1 VKAGLAA
8 ASRAAPWAIA
18 RTGPLLQSCYLMQ
31 GELTSQMSEA
41 WKQWEGQI
49 VNGEFRL
56 RQYLGGSDDSA
67 VFLTER
73 GGPQP
78 QKAAIKLVA
87 ADPARATLQLSQWA
101 LAAQLS
107 HPHLIRLFH
116 SGRCQLGG
124 MELLFVVMEYAEEN
138 LAQVLPQRRL
148 SPAEARDLLDPAL
161 DALACLHGQGLVH
174 GHVKPS
180 NLMAVNDQ
188 LKLSTDRL
196 LRVGE
201 STADAHKPGPYDP
214 PEKTSGAI
222 SPAGDVWSLG
232 MILVEALTGQLPDLK
247 KSEEETILSQTL
259 PAPFSEIARNCLRR
273 DPQFRWTIAEITAR
287 LHPTSPQP
295 QTRAAGPLEKSPKP
309 RWMIPT
315 VVAALVLAAI
325 LGGLRLLHRRPG
337 PSALS
342 AAEEAT
348 PQPEV
353 TRKPEKPRQNA
364 RLQPQA
370 SRGTPQPSGSP
381 ESEAQVETTTGH
393 AEGDVVREVM
403 PDVSASARATIT
415 GKVKVKVRVQVDPAG
430 NVTATD
436 FDSPG
441 PSKYFARA
449 ALQAAKRWKFV
460 PADASGQAARE
471 WVLRFEF
478 GRSGTRVFP
487 ARVAP

>member
-1 VKAGLAA
+1 
-8 ASRAAPWAIA
+8 
-18 RTGPLLQSCYLMQ
+18 
-31 GELTSQMSEA
+31 MSEA
-41 WKQWEGQI
+41 WKQWEGNT

-56 RQYLGGSDDSA
+56 RQYLGSSDESA

-87 ADPARATLQLSQWA
+87 ADPASATLQLSQWA

-148 SPAEARDLLDPAL
+148 SPAEAGDLLDPAL
-161 DALACLHGQGLVH
+161 DALACLHGQGFVH
-174 GHVKPS
+174 GHLKPA
-180 NLMAVNDQ
+180 NMMAVNDQ

-196 LRVGE
+196 WRVGE
-201 STADAHKPGPYDP
+201 STAHAHKPGPYDP

-232 MILVEALTGQLPDLK
+232 MILVEALTGQLPGLE
-247 KSEEETILSQTL
+247 KSGEGETILPQTL
-259 PAPFSEIARNCLRR
+259 PAPFLEIARNCLRR
-273 DPQFRWTIAEITAR
+273 DPQLRWTVAEIGAR
-287 LHPTSPQP
+287 LHQTSPRP
-295 QTRAAGPLEKSPKP
+295 QTPTAVASPEKATKP
-309 RWMIPT
+309 RWMVPT
-315 VVAALVLAAI
+315 LVAALVLAAI
-325 LGGLRLLHRRPG
+325 LGGSRLLHRRPG
-337 PSALS
+337 PEPTALS
-342 AAEEAT
+342 ATEEAK

-353 TRKPEKPRQNA
+353 KRNPETPRQNA
-364 RLQPQA
+364 RVQPQA
-370 SRGTPQPSGSP
+370 SRSTPPQASGSP
-381 ESEAQVETTTGH
+381 ESEAQAKTAAGH
-393 AEGDVVREVM
+393 AEGDVVQEVM

-415 GKVKVKVRVQVDPAG
+415 GKVKVRVRVQVDPAG
-430 NVTATD
+430 NVTGAD

-449 ALQAAKRWKFV
+449 ALQAAKRWKFAPV
-460 PADASGQAARE
+460 DAPAQNARRE

-487 ARVAP
+487 ARVPR

>member
-1 VKAGLAA
+1 
-8 ASRAAPWAIA
+8 
-18 RTGPLLQSCYLMQ
+18 
-31 GELTSQMSEA
+31 MSEA
-41 WKQWEGQI
+41 WKQWEGHT
-49 VNGEFRL
+49 VKGEFRL

-87 ADPARATLQLSQWA
+87 ADPASATLQLSQWA
-101 LAAQLS
+101 LATQLS

-116 SGRCQLGG
+116 SGRCQVGG
-124 MELLFVVMEYAEEN
+124 MELLFVVTEYAEEN
-138 LAQVLPQRRL
+138 LAQVLPQRQL
-148 SPAEARDLLDPAL
+148 SVAEVRDLLAPAL
-161 DALACLHGQGLVH
+161 DALAFLHSQKFVH
-174 GHVKPS
+174 GHLKPS
-180 NLMAVNDQ
+180 NMMAVNDQ

-232 MILVEALTGQLPDLK
+232 MILVEALTGHLPDLD
-247 KSEEETILSQTL
+247 KSGEGETILPRTL
-259 PAPFSEIARNCLRR
+259 PAPFSEIARNCLQR
-273 DPQFRWTIAEITAR
+273 DPQLRWTVAEIAAR
-287 LHPTSPQP
+287 LHPTPPQP
-295 QTRAAGPLEKSPKP
+295 QTPAAAPLQKSPKP
-309 RWMIPT
+309 RWMVAT

-337 PSALS
+337 PEPSALS
-342 AAEEAT
+342 ATEEAK

-353 TRKPEKPRQNA
+353 KRNPETPRQNA
-364 RLQPQA
+364 RVQPQA
-370 SRGTPQPSGSP
+370 SRSTPQASGSP
-381 ESEAQVETTTGH
+381 ESEAQVKTTTGH
-393 AEGDVVREVM
+393 AEGDVVQEVM

-430 NVTATD
+430 NVSGAD

-449 ALQAAKRWKFV
+449 ALQAAKRWKFAPSNA
-460 PADASGQAARE
+460 PAQNARRE

-487 ARVAP
+487 SQVTR

>member
-1 VKAGLAA
+1 
-8 ASRAAPWAIA
+8 
-18 RTGPLLQSCYLMQ
+18 
-31 GELTSQMSEA
+31 MSEA
-41 WKQWEGQI
+41 WKQWEGHT

-87 ADPARATLQLSQWA
+87 ADPASATLQLSQWA

-148 SPAEARDLLDPAL
+148 SPAEAGDLLYPAL
-161 DALACLHGQGLVH
+161 DALACLHGQGFVH
-174 GHVKPS
+174 GHLKPA
-180 NLMAVNDQ
+180 NMMAVNDQ

-196 LRVGE
+196 WRVGE
-201 STADAHKPGPYDP
+201 SRADARKPGPYDP
-214 PEKTSGAI
+214 PEKTTGAI

-232 MILVEALTGQLPDLK
+232 MILVEALTGQLPGLE
-247 KSEEETILSQTL
+247 KSGEGEPIPPQTL
-259 PAPFSEIARNCLRR
+259 PAPFLEIARNCLRR
-273 DPQFRWTIAEITAR
+273 DPQLRWTVAEIAAR
-287 LHPTSPQP
+287 LHPTPPQP
-295 QTRAAGPLEKSPKP
+295 QALAAAPLEKSPKP
-309 RWMIPT
+309 RWMVPT
-315 VVAALVLAAI
+315 VVAALVLVAI
-325 LGGLRLLHRRPG
+325 LGGSRLLRRRPG
-337 PSALS
+337 PEPSAPS
-342 AAEEAT
+342 ETEEAK

-353 TRKPEKPRQNA
+353 KRNPETPRQNA
-364 RLQPQA
+364 RIQPQA
-370 SRGTPQPSGSP
+370 SRSTPQASGSP
-381 ESEAQVETTTGH
+381 GPDPQARTASGH
-393 AEGDVVREVM
+393 AEGDVVQEVM

-430 NVTATD
+430 NVTGAD
-436 FDSPG
+436 FESPG

-449 ALQAAKRWKFV
+449 ALQAAKRWKFA
-460 PADASGQAARE
+460 PADAAGPKASRE

-487 ARVAP
+487 SQMPR